1 MQKRKR
7 KVVKRKAFIIRM
19 TVLALP
25 LVLMLVLAQTAF
37 AENTYV
43 ITDGD
48 RVLVHTSSA
57 TDPAAVLDEAG
68 LALGADDTYTTQPGL
83 GVSEIT
89 VQRQQRIT
97 VQNGREALVT
107 TSRGETVQELLSR
120 LNISVGENTTV
131 SSGLSED
138 TYDGMVLT
146 ISRTVRSQE
155 TYSITLDYKTTYCY
169 DPTLAE
175 GAQRV
180 VTEGKAGQMLCCADV
195 IYVDGVEVN
204 RSIISQDVTVQ
215 PVNQIIAVGMG
226 SPELEPGYISQEP
239 VIGDGWIITPTG
251 EVLTYTDMIECTGTG
266 YSRDGKVR
274 YTYSGTIVEIGS
286 VAVDPSVIPLG
297 TRMYIVSK
305 DGEYVYGVATAEDI
319 GAGVEGAWVDLY
331 FGTTEECWIFGMR
344 PCNVY
349 ILGETDIERQDI
361 KR

>member
-7 KVVKRKAFIIRM
+7 KVVKRKAFILRM

-25 LVLMLVLAQTAF
+25 LVLLLVLAQTAF

-68 LALGADDTYTTQPGL
+68 LALGADDTYTTQSGL
-83 GVSEIT
+83 GISEIT

-97 VQNGREALVT
+97 VQNGKEAMTV

-120 LNISVGENTTV
+120 LNISIAENTTV
-131 SSGLSED
+131 SSSLEES
-138 TYDGMVLT
+138 TYDGMVLS
-146 ISRTVRSQE
+146 ISRTVHAQE
-155 TYSITLDYKTTYCY
+155 TYSVSIDYETTYCY
-169 DPTLAE
+169 DPTLSE
-175 GAQRV
+175 GEQQV
-180 VTEGKAGQMLCCADV
+180 MTPGKAGQMLCTADV
-195 IYVDGVEVN
+195 VYINGDEASRTV
-204 RSIISQDVTVQ
+204 ISQTVTVQ
-215 PVNQIIAVGMG
+215 PVNEIVAVGAG
-226 SPELEPGYISQEP
+226 SVNLSSRSVSQEP
-239 VIGDGWIITPTG
+239 IIGDGYIITPTG
-251 EVLTYTDMIECTGTG
+251 EVLTYVDMIECTGTG
-266 YSRDGKVR
+266 YSRDGKLR

-297 TRMYIVSK
+297 TRMYIVSA

-331 FGTTEECWIFGMR
+331 FGTTEECWTFGMR

>member
-1 MQKRKR
+1 MQERKR

-25 LVLMLVLAQTAF
+25 LVLLLVLAQTAF

-89 VQRQQRIT
+89 VQRHQSIT
-97 VQNGREALVT
+97 VQNGKETVT
-107 TSRGETVQELLSR
+107 ATSRGETVSELLSR
-120 LNISVGENTTV
+120 LNIPIEENTTV
-131 SSGLSED
+131 SSGLDED
-138 TYDGMVLT
+138 TYDGMKLVV
-146 ISRTVRSQE
+146 SHTVRTQE
-155 TYSITLDYKTTYCY
+155 TYSVSIDYQTTYCY
-169 DPTLAE
+169 DATLPE
-175 GAQRV
+175 GSQKIL
-180 VTEGKAGQMLCCADV
+180 TPGQNGQMLCTADV
-195 IYVDGVEVN
+195 IYLDGEEAS
-204 RSIISQDVTVQ
+204 RSVILQTVTVQ
-215 PVNQIIAVGMG
+215 PVNEIIAVGTG
-226 SPELEPGYISQEP
+226 GEELEPGYVSQEP
-239 VIGDGWIITPTG
+239 IIGDGFIVTPTG
-251 EVLTYTDMIECTGTG
+251 EVLTYTDMIVCTGTG
-266 YSRDGKVR
+266 YSRDGKLR
-274 YTYSGTIVEIGS
+274 YTYSGTIVDIGS
-286 VAVDPSVIPLG
+286 VAVDPDVIPLG
-297 TRMYIVSK
+297 TRMYIISA

-331 FGTTEECWIFGMR
+331 FGTTDECWAFGMR

-349 ILGETDIERQDI
+349 ILGETEIERQDI

>member
-1 MQKRKR
+1 MQERKR

-25 LVLMLVLAQTAF
+25 LIMLLVLAQTAF

-89 VQRQQRIT
+89 VQRHQTIT
-97 VQNGREALVT
+97 VQNGKETLTA
-107 TSRGETVQELLSR
+107 TSRGESVQELLSR
-120 LNISVGENTTV
+120 LNIPVEENTTV
-131 SSGLSED
+131 STDLKDG
-138 TYDGMVLT
+138 TYDGMVVT
-146 ISRTVRSQE
+146 VSRTVHTQE
-155 TYSITLDYKTTYCY
+155 TYSVSISYQTTYCY
-169 DPTLAE
+169 DATLPE
-175 GAQRV
+175 GAQKV
-180 VTEGKAGQMLCCADV
+180 LTPGQDGQMLCTADV
-195 IYVDGVEVN
+195 VYLNGEETSRTV
-204 RSIISQDVTVQ
+204 ISRTVTVQ
-215 PVNQIIAVGMG
+215 PINEIVAIGTG
-226 SPELEPGYISQEP
+226 SADREPGYISADP
-239 VIGDGWIITPTG
+239 IIGDGYIITPTG
-251 EVLTYTDMIECTGTG
+251 EVLTYTDMIQCTGTG

-286 VAVDPSVIPLG
+286 VAVDPDVIPIG
-297 TRMYIVSK
+297 TRMYIVSA

-331 FGTTEECWIFGMR
+331 FGTTDECWIFGMR

-349 ILGETDIERQDI
+349 ILGETEIERQDI

>member
-7 KVVKRKAFIIRM
+7 KVVKRKALIIRM

-25 LVLMLVLAQTAF
+25 LVLLLVLAQTAF

-89 VQRQQRIT
+89 VQRHQQIT
-97 VQNGREALVT
+97 VQNGNETITAS
-107 TSRGETVQELLSR
+107 SRGETVQELLSR
-120 LNISVGENTTV
+120 LNIPVEENTTV
-131 SSGLSED
+131 SSGLDED
-138 TYDGMVLT
+138 TYDGMVLNV
-146 ISRTVRSQE
+146 SRSLRTQE
-155 TYSITLDYKTTYCY
+155 TYSVTIGYETTYCY
-169 DPTLAE
+169 DATLPA
-175 GAQRV
+175 GTQKV
-180 VTEGKAGQMLCCADV
+180 LTPGQAGQMLCTADV
-195 IYVDGVEVN
+195 IYVNGVEASRTV
-204 RSIISQDVTVQ
+204 ISQTVTVQ
-215 PVNQIIAVGMG
+215 PVNEIVAVGTG
-226 SPELEPGYISQEP
+226 GVELEPGYVSEQP
-239 VIGDGWIITPTG
+239 VIGDGFIITPTG
-251 EVLTYTDMIECTGTG
+251 EVLTYTDMIQCTGTG
-266 YSRDGKVR
+266 YSRDGRKA

-286 VAVDPSVIPLG
+286 VAVDPDVIPLG
-297 TRMYIVSK
+297 TRMYIVSA

-331 FGTTEECWIFGMR
+331 FGTTDECWVFGMR

-349 ILGETDIERQDI
+349 ILGETEIERQDI